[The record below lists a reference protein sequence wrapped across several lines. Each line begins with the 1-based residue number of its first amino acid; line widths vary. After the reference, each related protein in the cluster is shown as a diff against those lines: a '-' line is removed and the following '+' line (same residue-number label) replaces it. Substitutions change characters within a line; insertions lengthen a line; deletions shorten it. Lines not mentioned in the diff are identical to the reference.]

1 MVRPI
6 SGNFDAMTMQF
17 DQFAQEAA
25 ADGVLT
31 AEEILGLRGEAWRV
45 GGIDP
50 DEAEALFLANERL
63 EAPNPEWTAFF
74 VEALS
79 EFIVNTVDPHGY
91 VDQEMADELLG
102 RVDNDGKVDSVA
114 ELELL
119 VRVLEKAL
127 AVPAN
132 LTTYALQQIEIAVVH
147 GEGPTRE
154 EGAAEHSVTAAE
166 ADLLRRMI
174 FAAGGDR
181 PASVSKAEAEL
192 LFRIKDATL
201 YQPNA
206 PEWQPLFVQGVA
218 NFLLGFGGHEP
229 LSSERAGELET
240 FMASEGAGIGGFLG
254 RMLTSKPDV
263 AGFGS
268 LLSEAPPEND
278 WAESAEAAAVLEE
291 AEADWLRDQLDADE
305 ELDELEKALIA
316 FIDAETGEAFVP
328 RPQA

>member
-1 MVRPI
+1 
-6 SGNFDAMTMQF
+6 MTMQF
-17 DQFAQEAA
+17 EEFAQGAA
-25 ADGVLT
+25 TDGVLT
-31 AEEILGLRGEAWRV
+31 AEEILSLRGEAWRV

-63 EAPNPEWTAFF
+63 ESPNPEWTAFF

-79 EFIVNTVDPHGY
+79 EFIVNTVEPHGY

-102 RVDNDGKVDSVA
+102 RIDNDGRVDTVA
-114 ELELL
+114 EIELL

-127 AVPAN
+127 NVPAN
-132 LTTYALQQIEIAVVH
+132 LKAYALQQIELAVVH
-147 GEGPTRE
+147 GEGPTRT
-154 EGAAEHSVTAAE
+154 GDAAGHSISAAE
-166 ADLLRRMI
+166 ADLLRRLI

-201 YQPNA
+201 YEPND
-206 PEWQPLFVQGVA
+206 PEWSTLFVQGVA

-229 LSSERAGELET
+229 LSRERSGELET

-268 LLSEAPPEND
+268 LLSEAPAEND
-278 WAESAEAAAVLEE
+278 WAEDAERAAVLEE
-291 AEADWLRDQLDADE
+291 AEADWLRDKLDADE
-305 ELDELEKALIA
+305 ELDDLEKALIA

-328 RPQA
+328 RPSLST